1 MTDKEVNK
9 LFYRSIL
16 ILITIALIL
25 AVRAYSSTRC
35 IRYSQQEKLAHYE
48 VFGIDYPYWFGIGQ
62 IQQESGCRNILS
74 KDGIGSEGL
83 PQITFRVWKNY
94 LKKYKIYSV
103 GSVKNQIRAQALIMR
118 DCKKQAY
125 SSHLWVAYQ
134 SYNGGPLVNKEI
146 KKARE
151 ATGLKEIPWCLAYRY
166 CKRRNIVFN
175 NEQIINACKIN
186 YLYSIKVY
194 KYGML
199 YKIVDSDYIF
209 W

>member
-125 SSHLWVAYQ
+125 KL
-134 SYNGGPLVNKEI
+134 
-146 KKARE
+146 KKQE
-151 ATGLKEIPWCLAYRY
+151 KP
-166 CKRRNIVFN
+166 
-175 NEQIINACKIN
+175 Q
-186 YLYSIKVY
+186 
-194 KYGML
+194 
-199 YKIVDSDYIF
+199 D
-209 W
+209 